1 MLIMTS
7 DKDESV
13 KRSSKSFHLNI
24 KRRLLSGLLILGPFT
39 ITLFII
45 LWLFNQ
51 IRGLIRPVV
60 LQLLGIV
67 LDLPGAGAVP
77 PIFLRVLVIGITILM
92 LLVIL
97 YLIGLISTR
106 VMGKRL
112 LGSIEDLIKHVPVAG
127 TVYGA
132 SKQVVEAFGGT
143 DKPIYNSVVLVEFP
157 RTGCKAL
164 GFLTGFV
171 VLNGNRRY
179 GKVIIPTAPNPT
191 TGFFELIPPDQIE
204 EIDVSVEEA
213 FKMILS
219 VGLVSPERM
228 TVSSIPQE
236 KK

>member
-1 MLIMTS
+1 ML
-7 DKDESV
+7 
-13 KRSSKSFHLNI
+13 
-24 KRRLLSGLLILGPFT
+24 
-39 ITLFII
+39 II

-51 IRGLIRPVV
+51 IRGLIRPIV

-77 PIFLRVLVIGITILM
+77 PIFLRVLVISITILM

-97 YLIGLISTR
+97 YLIGLISTL

-112 LGSIEDLIKHVPVAG
+112 LGSIEELIKHVPVAG

-143 DKPIYNSVVLVEFP
+143 DKPIHNSVVLVEFP

-219 VGLVSPERM
+219 VGLISPERM

>member
-1 MLIMTS
+1 
-7 DKDESV
+7 
-13 KRSSKSFHLNI
+13 
-24 KRRLLSGLLILGPFT
+24 
-39 ITLFII
+39 
-45 LWLFNQ
+45 
-51 IRGLIRPVV
+51 
-60 LQLLGIV
+60 
-67 LDLPGAGAVP
+67 
-77 PIFLRVLVIGITILM
+77 M

-97 YLIGLISTR
+97 YLIGLISTL

-112 LGSIEDLIKHVPVAG
+112 LGSIEELIKHVPVAG

-143 DKPIYNSVVLVEFP
+143 DKPIHNSVVLVEFP

-219 VGLVSPERM
+219 VGLISPERM